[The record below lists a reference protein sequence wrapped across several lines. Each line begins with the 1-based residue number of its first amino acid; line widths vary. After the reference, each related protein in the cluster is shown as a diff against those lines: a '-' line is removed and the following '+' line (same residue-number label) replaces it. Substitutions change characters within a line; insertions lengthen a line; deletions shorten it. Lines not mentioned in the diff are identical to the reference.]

1 MLFFELYN
9 NTVKYLLEVLIKVL
23 DQFSIIEELN
33 EELESI
39 FLNSYDG
46 ISIVNNKG
54 ITIRVNP
61 AMERLT
67 GVKKEEVIGKDMR
80 QLVKDG
86 VFNDSVSLQVLE
98 TKKATTIIQKSRTGK
113 QTIMTGTPIMDQ
125 DGRIKNVVINIR
137 DITELY
143 NLKEQLE
150 RTREL
155 TSHYQW
161 EINELRLQ
169 VIKQNDI
176 VAESK
181 EMHDILDLAL
191 RVAKVDSSVLLL
203 GESGVGKEVLA
214 KIIHKSSSRFQLGSY
229 IKINSGAIPANLLE
243 SELFGYEEGAFTG
256 ARKKGKPGM
265 FQLATGGTL
274 FLDEIGELP
283 LELQVKL
290 LRVIQEREL
299 IPLGGVKSVKVDV
312 RIIAATNKN
321 LKKMMEEGKF
331 REDLYYRLNV
341 VSIEI
346 PPLRKRKEDIP
357 ALISHFLN
365 EINHKYN
372 FRKQFTAE
380 ALKQLISYNWPGN
393 VRQLANIVER
403 SLITSKEEWI
413 CKEELSEEFTEGKA
427 RQFDFDDIIPLN
439 KAVELVE
446 KTLINKAMEKYKTTY
461 EVAKVLNVSQATIAR
476 KAKKY
481 RDYEHQREK

>member
-9 NTVKYLLEVLIKVL
+9 NTVKYLLDVLVKVL
-23 DQFSIIEELN
+23 DRFSIIEELN
-33 EELESI
+33 GELEAV

-46 ISIVNNKG
+46 ISIVNNQG

-86 VFNDSVSLQVLE
+86 VFTDSVSLQVLE

-125 DGRIKNVVINIR
+125 NGRIKNVVINIR

-150 RTREL
+150 RTREI
-155 TSHYQW
+155 TTRYHW

-181 EMHDILDLAL
+181 EMHEILDLAL
-191 RVAKVDSSVLLL
+191 RVAKVDSGVLLL

-214 KIIHKSSSRFQLGSY
+214 KIIHKSSNRFQSGSY
-229 IKINSGAIPANLLE
+229 IKINSGSIPANLLE

-265 FQLATGGTL
+265 FQLASGGTL

-290 LRVIQEREL
+290 LRVIQEQEL
-299 IPLGGVKSVKVDV
+299 TPLGGIKPVKVDV

-321 LKKMMEEGKF
+321 LKKMMEEGRF

-365 EINHKYN
+365 EINHKYSFN
-372 FRKQFTAE
+372 KQFTTE
-380 ALKQLISYNWPGN
+380 ALKQLINYSWPGN

-403 SLITSKEEWI
+403 SLITSKEERI
-413 CKEELSEEFTEGKA
+413 GKDELPEEFNEENA
-427 RQFDFDDIIPLN
+427 RQFDLEDIVPLN
-439 KAVELVE
+439 EAVEFVE
-446 KTLINKAMEKYKTTY
+446 KTLINKALEKYKTTY
-461 EVAKVLNVSQATIAR
+461 AVAKVLNVSQATIAR

-481 RDYEHQREK
+481 RDSERLQKQ

>member
-1 MLFFELYN
+1 MLFGLSN
-9 NTVKYLLEVLIKVL
+9 NTVKYLLDALIKVL
-23 DQFSIIEELN
+23 EQFSKIEELN
-33 EELESI
+33 EDLESV

-54 ITIRVNP
+54 ITTRVNP

-67 GVKKEEVIGKDMR
+67 GVKKEEVIGKEMT
-80 QLVKDG
+80 QLVIDG
-86 VFNDSVSLQVLE
+86 VFTDSVSLRVLE
-98 TKKATTIIQKSRTGK
+98 TKKSATIIQKGRNGK
-113 QTIMTGTPIMDQ
+113 QTTMTGTPIMDQ
-125 DGRIKNVVINIR
+125 NGRIKNIVINIR

-143 NLKEQLE
+143 NLNEQLE

-155 TSHYQW
+155 TTHYQW
-161 EINELRLQ
+161 EINELRRQ
-169 VIKQNDI
+169 VIEQNDI

-181 EMHDILDLAL
+181 VMHDILDLAL
-191 RVAKVDSSVLLL
+191 RVAKVDSNVLLL

-214 KIIHKSSSRFQLGSY
+214 KIIHKSSSRFQMGSY

-331 REDLYYRLNV
+331 REDLFYRLNV
-341 VSIEI
+341 VPIEI

-357 ALISHFLN
+357 SLISHFLN
-365 EINHKYN
+365 EFNHKYN
-372 FRKQFTAE
+372 FRKQFTVE
-380 ALKQLISYNWPGN
+380 ALRQLINYDWPGN

-403 SLITSKEEWI
+403 SLITSKEERI
-413 CKEELSEEFTEGKA
+413 SKEELPEEFIEVNA
-427 RQFDFDDIIPLN
+427 RQFDFEEIIPLN
-439 KAVELVE
+439 EALELVE
-446 KTLINKAMEKYKTTY
+446 KTLINKALEKYKTTY
-461 EVAKVLNVSQATIAR
+461 EAAKVLKVSQATIAR

-481 RDYEHQREK
+481 RENEHLRE